1 MVSSMLLGG
10 TLTTLYF
17 NSAVQDPFNSPKFW
31 LIMMVAGWGL
41 SGLILSLFKTNIG
54 FSRHRTPLILILL
67 FMTTQI
73 VMVFLSENKIKA
85 IVGETQRRNGALSYL
100 ALALIMLTM
109 IIYGNIRSIKNLDRY
124 FIFISLIFIVYG
136 LLQINGIDF
145 VTWNNPYNAIILTLG
160 NPNFSGAAMA
170 ILTSYSFGKL
180 FMKDLPVLHRFIH
193 LTIVVFLIITIYL
206 SNARQGLLASAV
218 GVLTVLII
226 VSFAKSRKIGWI
238 FLFTSAAL
246 ILVAALGM
254 LQKGPL
260 SDLLYKSSVTVRGYY
275 WRAGFEMFREN
286 FWTGIGLDN
295 YGDYFKLFRD
305 EKYPLLYGFETTS
318 TNAHNVF
325 IQFFSTGGIFL
336 GVTYLLIILYILIST
351 VRTLARSVN
360 SRKIEISSVFAAWI
374 SFQATSLISIDNIGV
389 SIWGWILGGLLIALN
404 GIQTE
409 DAVKSGA
416 SKNSNLESIQPL
428 LGILLIIPILI
439 FISML
444 YKVES
449 QVYKSRLFASVSQES
464 FAGQSNAQ
472 VLSTSQLPLLDSN
485 YQLNLASYLANKG
498 EFTQAIS
505 LLTRTIEE
513 NPRNQDAYSL
523 LAFIY
528 EQTGEFKL
536 AIGVR
541 NSITK
546 LDPWDANNYLD
557 LGLLHRSLGENDEAN
572 TYFNRILDFA
582 DKTPVGDEAR
592 KFLQE

>member
-1 MVSSMLLGG
+1 
-10 TLTTLYF
+10 
-17 NSAVQDPFNSPKFW
+17 
-31 LIMMVAGWGL
+31 
-41 SGLILSLFKTNIG
+41 
-54 FSRHRTPLILILL
+54 
-67 FMTTQI
+67 
-73 VMVFLSENKIKA
+73 
-85 IVGETQRRNGALSYL
+85 
-100 ALALIMLTM
+100 
-109 IIYGNIRSIKNLDRY
+109 
-124 FIFISLIFIVYG
+124 
-136 LLQINGIDF
+136 
-145 VTWNNPYNAIILTLG
+145 
-160 NPNFSGAAMA
+160 
-170 ILTSYSFGKL
+170 
-180 FMKDLPVLHRFIH
+180 
-193 LTIVVFLIITIYL
+193 
-206 SNARQGLLASAV
+206 
-218 GVLTVLII
+218 
-226 VSFAKSRKIGWI
+226 
-238 FLFTSAAL
+238 
-246 ILVAALGM
+246 
-254 LQKGPL
+254 
-260 SDLLYKSSVTVRGYY
+260 
-275 WRAGFEMFREN
+275 
-286 FWTGIGLDN
+286 
-295 YGDYFKLFRD
+295 
-305 EKYPLLYGFETTS
+305 
-318 TNAHNVF
+318 
-325 IQFFSTGGIFL
+325 
-336 GVTYLLIILYILIST
+336 
-351 VRTLARSVN
+351 
-360 SRKIEISSVFAAWI
+360 VFAAWI

-389 SIWGWILGGLLIALN
+389 SIWGWILGGLLIAFN

-409 DAVKSGA
+409 DTVKSGA

-464 FAGQSNAQ
+464 FSGQSNAQ